1 MLADVLT
8 VFNLLAGL
16 VILFESLAVMNQ
28 MTKYTPHKLRFTYAF
43 LAMGGF
49 YTALEPHVLHLAPL
63 ALNLATAY
71 LIMTVRFN
79 RCGITGSH
87 KALRGV

>member
-16 VILFESLAVMNQ
+16 AILFESLAVMNQ
-28 MTKYTPHKLRFTYAF
+28 MTKYTSHKLRFAYAF

-49 YTALEPHVLHLAPL
+49 YTALEPEVIHLAPL

-71 LIMTVRFN
+71 LIITVRFN
-79 RCGITGSH
+79 RCEITGSH
-87 KALRGV
+87 KAISGV